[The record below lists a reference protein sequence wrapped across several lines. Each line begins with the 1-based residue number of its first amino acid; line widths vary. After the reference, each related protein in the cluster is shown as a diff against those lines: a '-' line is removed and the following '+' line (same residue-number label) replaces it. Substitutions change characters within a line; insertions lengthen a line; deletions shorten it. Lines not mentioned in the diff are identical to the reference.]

1 MSGPSGNQLVLFSLK
16 SDVSLDF
23 ISGKHQVSRENRVHK
38 YAKFGIILCQD
49 CSDDST
55 EVTEGVTSTPEI
67 FVNKHSFV
75 LTFFATSTIYVNCKC
90 CKAELNHRN

>member
-67 FVNKHSFV
+67 FGNKQGA
-75 LTFFATSTIYVNCKC
+75 TFTPEIFGN
-90 CKAELNHRN
+90 EHNFG

>member
-1 MSGPSGNQLVLFSLK
+1 MSGPSENQLVLFSLK
-16 SDVSLDF
+16 SDVSLGF
-23 ISGKHQVSRENRVHK
+23 ISGKHQVSQENRVHK

-67 FVNKHSFV
+67 FAKNTV
-75 LTFFATSTIYVNCKC
+75 LSLPFSQQ
-90 CKAELNHRN
+90 